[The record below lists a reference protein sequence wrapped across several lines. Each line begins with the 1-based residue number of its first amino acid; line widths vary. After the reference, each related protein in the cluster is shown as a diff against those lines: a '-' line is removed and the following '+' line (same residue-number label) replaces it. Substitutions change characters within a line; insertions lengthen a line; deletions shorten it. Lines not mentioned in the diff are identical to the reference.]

1 MSDQP
6 SNFRLRTWRI
16 NKRQDEIGTKPH
28 APLRQQLFNALHP
41 RNIKSWPTN
50 QTRRLDT
57 TSIPSSPPRHIES
70 PNQETEK
77 PAKEA
82 AAADRSSSIGPGS
95 DEPTAGPP
103 AGPERGLEQKKL
115 SVRETADLIQ
125 HLERLRPQIETR
137 DPRLAAAID
146 SVSLSFWEKP
156 LDRLDNPRFK
166 TELAYALQ
174 DVEKLN
180 GPIPIQQNIRDELTR
195 LAGTSP
201 GLQNEQLQTLLQRAP
216 TIDNSELVARLR
228 DKAVEV
234 ARKTDQNTKTI
245 QNDVNALSYEV
256 LVAPRLQAAASASAH
271 PAAPDSARS
280 AAEHRTTAA
289 PAAPAGSD
297 AAKPPRD
304 RPQPPAAPSV
314 DPEISPPTAKSQ
326 RLNDPIAQMAA
337 FDPDPD
343 PAPNRPAET
352 HAPTKPAASP
362 AQPADPKQPLKTPAA
377 AAAAPANDDNN
388 AQKPAPNQNAQAAS
402 MAARATQPSRPE
414 PTEPDSEPEPT
425 KHEIEVV
432 QQKLVVG
439 GLLGKTLGA
448 AGKAASAAGRVLE
461 GIAPHDPQPAPQ
473 QKQQQPQQELNRAE
487 VKQSLQNFESTR
499 MKARREEKQ
508 FAAADQAAGAA
519 LNALKAFHE
528 TSGVAVLNRIQ
539 EAAKNN
545 KGGMQAVIEGM
556 KPGGPFQDLRK
567 EYDAAL
573 NDNRAFGAAYN
584 HAAEAL
590 GQYGKHR
597 ETIAE
602 TLAAHPKGAQWS
614 AYFEQLDGQV
624 GAAAANTPGQ
634 KEGKSALEHLG
645 KKAREIVDKVL
656 EKIRSL
662 FRHDADASSRPAPSP
677 SPGP

>member
-1 MSDQP
+1 MTDQP
-6 SNFRLRTWRI
+6 
-16 NKRQDEIGTKPH
+16 
-28 APLRQQLFNALHP
+28 
-41 RNIKSWPTN
+41 N
-50 QTRRLDT
+50 QTPRHDLD
-57 TSIPSSPPRHIES
+57 PKLAAAPPRHIES
-70 PNQETEK
+70 PKQETEK
-77 PAKEA
+77 PAKET
-82 AAADRSSSIGPGS
+82 AAADRSSSIGPGT
-95 DEPTAGPP
+95 DEPTAGP
-103 AGPERGLEQKKL
+103 AASPERGIEQNKL

-125 HLERLRPQIETR
+125 QMERLRPQIEAR

-146 SVSLSFWEKP
+146 SASRSFWEKP
-156 LDRLDNPRFK
+156 LDRVDNPRFK

-180 GPIPIQQNIRDELTR
+180 GPIPIHQNIRDELTR
-195 LAGTSP
+195 LAETSP
-201 GLQNEQLQTLLQRAP
+201 GLQNEQLQKLLQRTP

-256 LVAPRLQAAASASAH
+256 LVAPRLQAAASASAN
-271 PAAPDSARS
+271 PAAPDSARP
-280 AAEHRTTAA
+280 AAEHPATAA

-304 RPQPPAAPSV
+304 WPHPPAARSV
-314 DPEISPPTAKSQ
+314 DPEISPSTAKSQ
-326 RLNDPIAQMAA
+326 RIHDPIAQMAA

-352 HAPTKPAASP
+352 LAPTKPAAPPS
-362 AQPADPKQPLKTPAA
+362 QPADPKQPVKTPAA
-377 AAAAPANDDNN
+377 AAPPANDDNN
-388 AQKPAPNQNAQAAS
+388 AQKPAPHQNSQAAPA
-402 MAARATQPSRPE
+402 AARATQASRPE

-448 AGKAASAAGRVLE
+448 VGKSASAIGRAIE
-461 GIAPHDPQPAPQ
+461 GVTLQSPSDTRQ
-473 QKQQQPQQELNRAE
+473 QAQTQSQQELNRAE
-487 VKQSLQNFESTR
+487 VKQSLQNYESTR
-499 MKARREEKQ
+499 MKAHRDEKAID
-508 FAAADQAAGAA
+508 AAERSAHAAVES
-519 LNALKAFHE
+519 LEAFRQ
-528 TSGVAVLNRIQ
+528 TPGVAVLNRIQ

-556 KPGGPFQDLRK
+556 KDGGPFEDLRK
-567 EYDAAL
+567 EYNAAL
-573 NDNRAFGAAYN
+573 KDNHAFGAGYER
-584 HAAEAL
+584 AAEAL

-597 ETIAE
+597 EAIAE
-602 TLAAHPKGAQWS
+602 SLASHPKSAQWS

-624 GAAAANTPGQ
+624 GEAAATTPG
-634 KEGKSALEHLG
+634 KTEGESALEHLG
-645 KKAREIVDKVL
+645 HKAREIVEKVL

-662 FRHDADASSRPAPSP
+662 FRHDADANSRSAPSP

>member
-1 MSDQP
+1 MADEPDQ
-6 SNFRLRTWRI
+6 
-16 NKRQDEIGTKPH
+16 
-28 APLRQQLFNALHP
+28 APRHDIDPKLAAA
-41 RNIKSWPTN
+41 
-50 QTRRLDT
+50 
-57 TSIPSSPPRHIES
+57 PPRHVES
-70 PNQETEK
+70 PKQETEK

-82 AAADRSSSIGPGS
+82 TATDRSSSIGPGT
-95 DEPTAGPP
+95 DEPTAGPA
-103 AGPERGLEQKKL
+103 AGPERGIEQKKL

-125 HLERLRPQIETR
+125 RLEQMRPQIEAR

-156 LDRLDNPRFK
+156 LDRVDNPRFK

-201 GLQNEQLQTLLQRAP
+201 GLQNEQLQTLLQRTP

-228 DKAVEV
+228 DKAAEV

-256 LVAPRLQAAASASAH
+256 LVAPKREPAAAPPASPERAG
-271 PAAPDSARS
+271 P
-280 AAEHRTTAA
+280 AAEHLPTAVA
-289 PAAPAGSD
+289 PAAKQS
-297 AAKPPRD
+297 RD
-304 RPQPPAAPSV
+304 WPQPPAARSV
-314 DPEISPPTAKSQ
+314 DPEISPPTANAKVEKI
-326 RLNDPIAQMAA
+326 NDPQAQIAA

-343 PAPNRPAET
+343 PAPNRPTET

-362 AQPADPKQPLKTPAA
+362 AQPAEAKQPVKTPAA
-377 AAAAPANDDNN
+377 AATAPANDDNN
-388 AQKPAPNQNAQAAS
+388 AQKPEPNQNAQAAS
-402 MAARATQPSRPE
+402 MAARTTQPSRPE
-414 PTEPDSEPEPT
+414 PTESDSEPEPT

-432 QQKLVVG
+432 QQKLIVG

-473 QKQQQPQQELNRAE
+473 QKQQQPQQELDRAE

-508 FAAADQAAGAA
+508 FTAAAKAAGVA

-528 TSGVAVLNRIQ
+528 TPGVDVLNRIQ
-539 EAAKNN
+539 EAAANN

-556 KPGGPFQDLRK
+556 REGGPFEDLRK
-567 EYDAAL
+567 QYKAAL
-573 NDNRAFGAAYN
+573 ENDHDFGAAYN
-584 HAAEAL
+584 RAAEAL
-590 GQYGKHR
+590 DQYGKHR
-597 ETIAE
+597 EAIAE
-602 TLAAHPKGAQWS
+602 SLAAHPKGAQWS
-614 AYFEQLDGQV
+614 AYFENLDGQV
-624 GAAAANTPGQ
+624 GEAASNTPGQ
-634 KEGKSALEHLG
+634 KQGKSALEHLAD
-645 KKAREIVDKVL
+645 KAREIVDKAI

-662 FRHDADASSRPAPSP
+662 FRHDADASSRAAPSP

>member
-1 MSDQP
+1 MADEPNQP
-6 SNFRLRTWRI
+6 
-16 NKRQDEIGTKPH
+16 
-28 APLRQQLFNALHP
+28 P
-41 RNIKSWPTN
+41 RRDIDPT
-50 QTRRLDT
+50 RAAA
-57 TSIPSSPPRHIES
+57 PPRHIES
-70 PNQETEK
+70 PKQETEQ
-77 PAKEA
+77 PAKDT
-82 AAADRSSSIGPGS
+82 AAADRSSSIGPGT
-95 DEPTAGPP
+95 DESTAVP
-103 AGPERGLEQKKL
+103 AASPERGIEQKKL
-115 SVRETADLIQ
+115 AVRETADLIQ
-125 HLERLRPQIETR
+125 RLEQMRPQIEAR

-201 GLQNEQLQTLLQRAP
+201 GLQNEQLQTLLQRTP

-271 PAAPDSARS
+271 PAAPDSARP
-280 AAEHRTTAA
+280 AAEHPSTAA

-297 AAKPPRD
+297 AGKPPRD
-304 RPQPPAAPSV
+304 WPHPPVARSV

-326 RLNDPIAQMAA
+326 PINDPIAQMAA

-362 AQPADPKQPLKTPAA
+362 AQPADPKQPVKTPASA
-377 AAAAPANDDNN
+377 AAPPANDDNN
-388 AQKPAPNQNAQAAS
+388 AQKPAPHQNSQAAPA
-402 MAARATQPSRPE
+402 AARATQASRPE

-425 KHEIEVV
+425 KHQIDVV

-448 AGKAASAAGRVLE
+448 VGKSASAVGRAIE
-461 GIAPHDPQPAPQ
+461 GVTLQSPSDARQ
-473 QKQQQPQQELNRAE
+473 QKQQQPQQELDRAE
-487 VKQSLQNFESTR
+487 VKQSLQNYESTR

-508 FAAADQAAGAA
+508 FDAAERSAHAAVEA
-519 LNALKAFHE
+519 LEAFRQ
-528 TSGVAVLNRIQ
+528 TPGVAVLNRIQ

-556 KPGGPFQDLRK
+556 KPGGPFADLRK

-573 NDNRAFGAAYN
+573 NDNHAFGAAYER
-584 HAAEAL
+584 AAEAL

-597 ETIAE
+597 EAIAE
-602 TLAAHPKGAQWS
+602 TLASHPKSAQWS
-614 AYFEQLDGQV
+614 AHFEHLDGQV
-624 GAAAANTPGQ
+624 GEAAAATPGK

-645 KKAREIVDKVL
+645 RKAREIVDKVI

-662 FRHDADASSRPAPSP
+662 FRHDADANSRAAPSP

>member
-1 MSDQP
+1 MADQP
-6 SNFRLRTWRI
+6 D
-16 NKRQDEIGTKPH
+16 Q
-28 APLRQQLFNALHP
+28 APRHD
-41 RNIKSWPTN
+41 
-50 QTRRLDT
+50 LD
-57 TSIPSSPPRHIES
+57 PKLAAAPPRHIES
-70 PNQETEK
+70 SKQETEP
-77 PAKEA
+77 PAKDT
-82 AAADRSSSIGPGS
+82 AAADRSSSIGPGT

-103 AGPERGLEQKKL
+103 AGPDRGVEQKR
-115 SVRETADLIQ
+115 SAVRETADLIQ
-125 HLERLRPQIETR
+125 RLEQLRPQIEAR

-146 SVSLSFWEKP
+146 SASRSFWEKP
-156 LDRLDNPRFK
+156 LDRVDNPRFK

-195 LAGTSP
+195 LAETSP
-201 GLQNEQLQTLLQRAP
+201 GLQNEQLQKLLQRTP

-271 PAAPDSARS
+271 PAAPDSARP
-280 AAEHRTTAA
+280 AAEHPATAA

-304 RPQPPAAPSV
+304 WPQPPAARSV

-326 RLNDPIAQMAA
+326 RINDPIAQMAA

-352 HAPTKPAASP
+352 PAPTKPAASP
-362 AQPADPKQPLKTPAA
+362 AQPADPKQPVKAPAA

-388 AQKPAPNQNAQAAS
+388 AQKPAPHQNSQAAPA
-402 MAARATQPSRPE
+402 AARATQASRPE
-414 PTEPDSEPEPT
+414 PTEPYSEPEPT

-432 QQKLVVG
+432 QQKLVIG

-448 AGKAASAAGRVLE
+448 AGKAASGVGRVLE
-461 GIAPHDPQPAPQ
+461 GVTLQSPSDARRQAQ
-473 QKQQQPQQELNRAE
+473 AQPQQELDRAE
-487 VKQSLQNFESTR
+487 VKQSLQNFESSR
-499 MKARREEKQ
+499 MKARRDEKAID
-508 FAAADQAAGAA
+508 AAERSAHAAVEA
-519 LNALKAFHE
+519 LEAFRQ
-528 TSGVAVLNRIQ
+528 TPGVAVLNRIQ

-556 KPGGPFQDLRK
+556 QDGGPFEDLRK
-567 EYDAAL
+567 EYNAAL
-573 NDNRAFGAAYN
+573 KDNRAFGSGYER
-584 HAAEAL
+584 AAEAL

-602 TLAAHPKGAQWS
+602 TLASHPKSAQWS
-614 AYFEQLDGQV
+614 AFFEKLDGQV
-624 GAAAANTPGQ
+624 GEAAANTPGK

-645 KKAREIVDKVL
+645 DKARELVDKVL

-662 FRHDADASSRPAPSP
+662 FRHDADANSRAAPSP